1 MFIFLFRVVHRNSFL
16 PFWIGR
22 KNFSP
27 AFHDR
32 TSFLLQMTWKKSEM
46 MQSSLDSKLV
56 IDTAQAAW
64 MGAELSLLPP
74 LKNMSCILIKL
85 GYFYY
90 LSPYVKICFILV
102 LPPSCRYSQVF
113 AAFQVFW
120 ECFTRSSC
128 AVSFCTTLYTLSQ
141 THPPYCFLFLQ
152 FVSGCSMTECGEKCA
167 SVLRGVR
174 VLHPNFPIP
183 FA

>member
-1 MFIFLFRVVHRNSFL
+1 MFIFLFRIVHRNSFL

-32 TSFLLQMTWKKSEM
+32 TSFLLHMTWKKSET

-56 IDTAQAAW
+56 IDTTQAAW

-90 LSPYVKICFILV
+90 LSPYVKTCFILV
-102 LPPSCRYSQVF
+102 LPPSCRYSL
-113 AAFQVFW
+113 
-120 ECFTRSSC
+120 R
-128 AVSFCTTLYTLSQ
+128 
-141 THPPYCFLFLQ
+141 FLQ
-152 FVSGCSMTECGEKCA
+152 LSKYSGNASQEAVVQCLSAQLSTHFHRCIPHTVFFFSNLCQDVAWQNVEK
-167 SVLRGVR
+167 SVPLCWEG
-174 VLHPNFPIP
+174 
-183 FA
+183 